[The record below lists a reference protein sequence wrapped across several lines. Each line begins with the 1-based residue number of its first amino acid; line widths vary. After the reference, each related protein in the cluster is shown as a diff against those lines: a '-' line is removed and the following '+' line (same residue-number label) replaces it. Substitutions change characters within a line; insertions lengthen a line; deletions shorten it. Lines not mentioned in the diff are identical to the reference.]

1 MQANNDNFD
10 KILDRLIASTRSPRG
25 RFAADNSWKL
35 LERRLLRRRSAK
47 RFWLRTASAAAV
59 VLFCVTSWAAYHYL
73 YVMPQ
78 RNAVPTETVQPA
90 EAPEGIR
97 GILAFDQQPLEEI
110 ARQLSETF
118 RTEIRVEGES
128 LKAYRMTATFREGE
142 SLTEILD
149 LLTEAGGFTYKKEN
163 NVIILITKL
172 N

>member
-1 MQANNDNFD
+1 MV
-10 KILDRLIASTRSPRG
+10 ISG
-25 RFAADNSWKL
+25 
-35 LERRLLRRRSAK
+35 
-47 RFWLRTASAAAV
+47 V
-59 VLFCVTSWAAYHYL
+59 VGT
-73 YVMPQ
+73 
-78 RNAVPTETVQPA
+78 TETVQPA